1 MDTIIYIN
9 QESSKFDANVVDAN
23 NDVENNLLPQKPTL
37 RSRFVRVMLYLLTKK
52 ALRMR
57 GGIRDY

>member
-9 QESSKFDANVVDAN
+9 QATDVNVDADI
-23 NDVENNLLPQKPTL
+23 DVENNLLPQKPTL
-37 RSRFVRVMLYLLTKK
+37 RTRFVRVMLFILTQK

-57 GGIRDY
+57 GGKKHD

>member
-9 QESSKFDANVVDAN
+9 QESSDVVDVNVDA
-23 NDVENNLLPQKPTL
+23 DVENNLLPQKPTL
-37 RSRFVRVMLYLLTKK
+37 RTRFVRVMLFLLTKK

-57 GGIRDY
+57 GGLRDY